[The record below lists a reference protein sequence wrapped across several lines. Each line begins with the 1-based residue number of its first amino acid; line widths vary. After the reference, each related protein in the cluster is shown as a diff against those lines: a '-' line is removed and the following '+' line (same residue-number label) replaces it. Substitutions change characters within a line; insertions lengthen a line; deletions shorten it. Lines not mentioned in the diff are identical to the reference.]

1 MADVHKPVIRSYNMS
16 RIRNVDTK
24 PEMTIRRFLHAN
36 GFRYRLHDKKL
47 PGKPDIVLKNYNTV
61 IQVYGCFWHA
71 HNGCKES
78 HIPKS
83 RKEYWEPKIKRTI
96 ERDKQNEAALKS
108 LGWRVITIWEC
119 EIEREKGRKLKLE
132 QLIDMLKGEG

>member
-1 MADVHKPVIRSYNMS
+1 MADVHKPKVRSYNMS

-24 PEMTIRRFLHAN
+24 PEMIVRRFLHSN
-36 GFRYRLHDKKL
+36 GFRYRLHMKKL
-47 PGKPDIVLKNYNTV
+47 PGKPDIVLKKYNTI
-61 IQVYGCFWHA
+61 IQVHGCFWHA

-83 RKEYWEPKIKRTI
+83 RQEYWGPKIKRTV
-96 ERDKQNEAALKS
+96 ERDEQNELALKR

-119 EIEREKGRKLKLE
+119 EIEREKARKQKLE
-132 QLIDMLKGEG
+132 QLIGMLKGEG